1 MDVLDTVLALECAW
15 EISVLLI
22 MRSIGVCRITRLTM
36 PVLKLPSC
44 IPDLPVLKLPS
55 CRPDLQ
61 IFLKEL
67 KGVSLRGAE
76 LGPLV

>member
-15 EISVLLI
+15 VISVLLI

-36 PVLKLPSC
+36 
-44 IPDLPVLKLPS
+44 PVLKLPS

-76 LGPLV
+76 LGPVV